1 MINPLARFD
10 LPERI
15 YAAPIGPAAL
25 RVIMALGEYAD
36 REGRCWPSQAR
47 LGRDCRIDR
56 ATVNRAIQEL
66 IGAGFLLV
74 LGRQRRACRYQIVS
88 PGRASCDD
96 TVTQGPAAVD
106 KPDLL
111 TPTERSVTKR
121 SQDHVTGRSHKP
133 TQGTLIDPDIGEASK
148 GLSGASRPA
157 AVTQPNSE
165 ARPAASHGRGAAQ
178 GPRNRN
184 SLGPAGGRARGS
196 PRGRGSKAAPST
208 GPPASP
214 TQRAKGHLSAMD
226 YGDFLKIAQQAGEK
240 AALDAFELDERGNPR
255 CQTQTTQSHR

>member
-1 MINPLARFD
+1 MSALARFD
-10 LPERI
+10 LPPRI

-47 LGRDCRIDR
+47 LGRDCRLDR
-56 ATVNRAIQEL
+56 ATVNRAIKEL

-74 LGRQRRACRYQIVS
+74 VGRQHRACRYQIVS
-88 PGRASCDD
+88 PGRAASCDE
-96 TVTQGPAAVD
+96 TVTQGAAPVD
-106 KPDLL
+106 KPDLF
-111 TPTERSVTKR
+111 TENGRSVTKR
-121 SQDHVTGRSHKP
+121 SQEPVTGRSHKP
-133 TQGTLIDPDIGEASK
+133 TQRTLIDPVNGEASK
-148 GLSGASRPA
+148 GLGGARRPG

-178 GPRNRN
+178 GPRNRD

-208 GPPASP
+208 GPPRSP
-214 TQRAKGHLSAMD
+214 NQTAKDHLSAMD
-226 YGDFLKIAQQAGEK
+226 YGDFLKIAAEGGEK

-255 CQTQTTQSHR
+255 CQPRTTQSHL